1 MNTATTPADNL
12 EILRTALSNIDYCD
26 ASLPLSEVQGVFRTY
41 IVTKHTG
48 HHTDVPL
55 NLDSLPEG
63 VLKDAVNALLTP
75 ETEAELQAPVE
86 QQVQTQ
92 TQIDSVADEDSLD
105 EEGEIEDTPQ
115 VETQPETEVETQPE
129 TEVENQP
136 EQDAEVE
143 VQSEIEQP
151 EQVET
156 ELEAQPETDV
166 EDQSEQDEQD
176 GLQQVQDEEP
186 PEDGTGFNVE

>member
-92 TQIDSVADEDSLD
+92 TQTDSVADEDSLD
-105 EEGEIEDTPQ
+105 EEGEIENTPQ
-115 VETQPETEVETQPE
+115 VETQPETEVET
-129 TEVENQP
+129 QP

-156 ELEAQPETDV
+156 GLEAQPETDV

-186 PEDGTGFNVE
+186 LEDGTGFNVE